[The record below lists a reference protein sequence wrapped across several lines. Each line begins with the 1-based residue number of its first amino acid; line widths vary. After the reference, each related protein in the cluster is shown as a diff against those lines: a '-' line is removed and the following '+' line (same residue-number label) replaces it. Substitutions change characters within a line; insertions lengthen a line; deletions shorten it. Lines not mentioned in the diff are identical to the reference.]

1 MPTLTPQTNK
11 KVRIGCASAFY
22 GDSQLSARQ
31 LVDGGNLDYLVFD
44 YLAEVTMAIL
54 ARAKAKNENHGYAI
68 DFVTVAMKDVLA
80 DCAKQGIKVVAN
92 AGGVNVPGC
101 IAALEQLC
109 EEQGLNLKIAGV
121 YGDDLAANASTL
133 KTKHNLSESQTG
145 EPLPENLASMN
156 AYLGGA
162 PVAEALAAGADV
174 VVTGRVVD
182 SAVVIGPLMHEF
194 GWDLTQYHQ
203 LAQAALAGHVIECG
217 AQCTGGNFTDWH
229 LVPDFANMSYP
240 IAEVSEDGS
249 FVVEI
254 PSPSLVKSGGMV
266 SIGTVAEQIVYEIGD
281 PANYLLPDVACDF
294 SQVKLEQI
302 GENQVRVSNARG
314 RAPGNQYKVC
324 ATYVDGYKLMG
335 QFFMGGQRAALK
347 ARTSLEAWVKRTQT
361 VFAQKG
367 LPNYRD
373 VSLEIIGS
381 EDTYGPHGRGQD
393 TREVMGKFGLHH
405 NSKEALVF
413 ASMEMAYLATSA
425 TPGMSGFAA
434 GRVRPQPLMRVH
446 STLIDKD
453 AVAVTIQLGSKV
465 IVNRVFESK
474 ASTKTPKCTFGPQVS
489 KAQIDTKQA
498 MVEVP
503 LEQLAYARSGDKG
516 NNANVGVIAR
526 KPEYLPVLYQQLTA
540 AAVAEFFDHVVE
552 GEVTRFAVP
561 GFDAFNFFMT
571 EALGGGGTASLR
583 VDSQGKAF
591 GQMLLSKMVWVPEGL
606 LD

>member
-1 MPTLTPQTNK
+1 MPTPTPQTNK

-80 DCAKQGIKVVAN
+80 DCAKKGIKVVAN

-109 EEQGLNLKIAGV
+109 EQQGLNLKIAGV
-121 YGDDLAANASTL
+121 YGDDLATNASTL
-133 KTKHNLSESQTG
+133 KTKHNLTETQTG
-145 EPLPENLASMN
+145 EPLPEKLASMN

-194 GWDLTQYHQ
+194 GWDPTQYHQ

-249 FVVEI
+249 FIVEI
-254 PSPSLVKSGGMV
+254 PPNTGGLVSVG
-266 SIGTVAEQIVYEIGD
+266 SVAEQIVYEIGD

-302 GENQVRVSNARG
+302 GKDRVRVSNARG

-347 ARTSLEAWVKRTQT
+347 ARTSLEAWIKRTQT

-381 EDTYGPHGRGQD
+381 EDTYGPHGRGQN

-405 NSKEALVF
+405 NSKEALIF

-446 STLIDKD
+446 STLIDKA
-453 AVAVTIQLGSKV
+453 AVAVVIQLGSKV
-465 IVNRVFESK
+465 IANRVFESA
-474 ASTKTPKCTFGPQVS
+474 ASTKTPKCSFGPEVS
-489 KAQIDTKQA
+489 NVQIDTNQA
-498 MVEVP
+498 MVELP

-540 AAVAEFFDHVVE
+540 NAVAEFFDHVVE
-552 GEVTRFAVP
+552 GEVERFEVP